1 MSRCSIMS
9 KTNPVIII
17 VEDELTIRQFLRTGL
32 RCEGFT
38 VYEAD
43 TGKRGIIEAG
53 MRKPDLLILDLGLP
67 DMDGIEVIKAI
78 RKWSTLPIIV
88 LSARSQEQQKI
99 DALDM
104 GADDYLTKPFGI
116 GELIA
121 RIRVALRHANRK
133 EQSLSSDVLVTGGLK
148 VDFNKRLVSVD
159 DREIALTPIQ
169 YRLLAVLA
177 KNAGKVMT
185 HRQIL
190 KEVWGPPYQD
200 NVHYLRMYMSQL
212 RHKLE
217 IDPAQPRYLVTES
230 GLGYRL
236 KIKDE

>member
-1 MSRCSIMS
+1 MS
-9 KTNPVIII
+9 KTDPVIIV
-17 VEDELTIRQFLRTGL
+17 VEDELAIRQFLRTAL
-32 RCEGFT
+32 RLQGFT

-53 MRKPDLLILDLGLP
+53 RRKPDLLILDLGLP
-67 DMDGIEVIKAI
+67 DMDGIEVIEAI
-78 RKWSTLPIIV
+78 RKWSTLPMIV
-88 LSARSQEQQKI
+88 LSARSQEGQKVA
-99 DALDM
+99 ALDL

-116 GELIA
+116 DELMA

-133 EQSLSSDVLVTGGLK
+133 EQSLSNDVLVTGGLK
-148 VDFNKRLVSVD
+148 VDLNKRLVSVD
-159 DREIALTPIQ
+159 GREIALTPIQ
-169 YRLLAVLA
+169 YRLLAALA

-212 RHKLE
+212 RSKLE
-217 IDPAQPRYLVTES
+217 SNPAKPQYLVTES

>member
-1 MSRCSIMS
+1 MS
-9 KTNPVIII
+9 KSDPVIII
-17 VEDELTIRQFLRTGL
+17 VEDERAIRQFLRTAL
-32 RCEGFT
+32 RLQGFT

-67 DMDGIEVIKAI
+67 DMDGIEVIEAI

-88 LSARSQEQQKI
+88 LSARSQERQKV
-99 DALDM
+99 DALDL
-104 GADDYLTKPFGI
+104 GADDYLTKPFGVD
-116 GELIA
+116 ELIA

-133 EQSLSSDVLVTGGLK
+133 EQSLSNDVLVTGSLK
-148 VDFNKRLVSVD
+148 VDLNKRLVSID

-169 YRLLAVLA
+169 YRLLAALA

-212 RHKLE
+212 RAKLE
-217 IDPAQPRYLVTES
+217 INPAKPQYLLTES

>member
-1 MSRCSIMS
+1 MS
-9 KTNPVIII
+9 KTDPVIII
-17 VEDELTIRQFLRTGL
+17 VEDELAIRQFLRTAL
-32 RCEGFT
+32 RLQGFT

-67 DMDGIEVIKAI
+67 DMDGIEVIEAI

-88 LSARSQEQQKI
+88 LSARSQERQKV
-99 DALDM
+99 DALDQ

-116 GELIA
+116 DELNA

-133 EQSLSSDVLVTGGLK
+133 EQSLSNDVLVTGSLK
-148 VDFNKRLVSVD
+148 VDLNKRVVSID

-169 YRLLAVLA
+169 YRLLAALA

-212 RHKLE
+212 RSKLE
-217 IDPAQPRYLVTES
+217 SNPAKPQYLVTES

>member
-1 MSRCSIMS
+1 MS
-9 KTNPVIII
+9 KTDPVIII
-17 VEDELTIRQFLRTGL
+17 VEDELAIRQFLRTAL
-32 RCEGFT
+32 RLQGYS

-67 DMDGIEVIKAI
+67 DMDGIEVIEAI

-88 LSARSQEQQKI
+88 LSARSQERQKVH
-99 DALDM
+99 ALDL

-116 GELIA
+116 DELIA

-133 EQSLSSDVLVTGGLK
+133 EQSLSNDVLVTGGLK
-148 VDFNKRLVSVD
+148 VDLNRRLVSVD
-159 DREIALTPIQ
+159 GQEIALTPIQ
-169 YRLLAVLA
+169 YRLLAALA

-212 RHKLE
+212 RSKLE
-217 IDPAQPRYLVTES
+217 SNPAKPQYLVTES

-236 KIKDE
+236 KIKDELVL

>member
-1 MSRCSIMS
+1 MS
-9 KTNPVIII
+9 KTDPVIII
-17 VEDELTIRQFLRTGL
+17 IEDERAIRQFLRTAL
-32 RCEGFT
+32 RLQGFT

-67 DMDGIEVIKAI
+67 DMDGIEVIEAI

-88 LSARSQEQQKI
+88 LSARNRERQKV
-99 DALDM
+99 DALDR

-116 GELIA
+116 DELIA

-133 EQSLSSDVLVTGGLK
+133 EQSLSNDVLVTGGLR
-148 VDFNKRLVSVD
+148 VDLNKRLVSLD
-159 DREIALTPIQ
+159 GREIALTPIQ
-169 YRLLAVLA
+169 YRLLAALA

-212 RHKLE
+212 RAKLE
-217 IDPAQPRYLVTES
+217 SNPAKPQYLVTES

>member
-1 MSRCSIMS
+1 MS
-9 KTNPVIII
+9 KTDPVIII
-17 VEDELTIRQFLRTGL
+17 VEDELAIRQFLRTAL
-32 RCEGFT
+32 RLQGFT

-67 DMDGIEVIKAI
+67 DMDGIEVIEAI

-88 LSARSQEQQKI
+88 LSARNQERQKV
-99 DALDM
+99 DALDL

-116 GELIA
+116 DELIA

-133 EQSLSSDVLVTGGLK
+133 EQSLSNDVLVTGSLK
-148 VDFNKRLVSVD
+148 VDLNKRLVSID

-169 YRLLAVLA
+169 YRLLAALA

-190 KEVWGPPYQD
+190 KEVWGPSYQD

-212 RHKLE
+212 RSKLE
-217 IDPAQPRYLVTES
+217 SNPAKPQYLVTES

-236 KIKDE
+236 KINDG

>member
-1 MSRCSIMS
+1 MS
-9 KTNPVIII
+9 KTDPVIIV
-17 VEDELTIRQFLRTGL
+17 VEDEAAIRQFLRTAL
-32 RCEGFT
+32 RLQGFI

-67 DMDGIEVIKAI
+67 DMDGIEVIEAI
-78 RKWSTLPIIV
+78 RQWSTLPIIV
-88 LSARSQEQQKI
+88 LSARSQERQKVA
-99 DALDM
+99 ALDL
-104 GADDYLTKPFGI
+104 GADDYLTKPFGMD
-116 GELIA
+116 ELMA

-133 EQSLSSDVLVTGGLK
+133 EQSLRNDVLVTGGLK
-148 VDFNKRLVSVD
+148 VDLHKRLVSVD
-159 DREIALTPIQ
+159 GREVALTPIQ
-169 YRLLAVLA
+169 YRLLAALA

-212 RHKLE
+212 RAKLE
-217 IDPAQPRYLVTES
+217 SNPAQPRYLLTES

-236 KIKDE
+236 KINDE